1 MRHGRT
7 TVRGALG
14 ALLLAAAVT
23 GGAQEEI
30 LEAIEEQG
38 LARSGERREAQEQID
53 RLNEANRALL
63 DQYRAELKIVEGLE
77 TYVGMLGRQLDSQA
91 EEIATLQTSI
101 GDVAVIQRQV
111 QPLLARM
118 IDSLD
123 SFIALDMP
131 FLAAERED
139 RVTRLRALLGRS
151 DVTVA
156 EKTRRVFEA
165 YQIESEFGRTIEAY
179 KAKLDLD
186 SGPADADVLRIGRV
200 GLMYRTA
207 GNGRLG
213 YWHQASKSWRPLPAS
228 PYRRLIETGLQ
239 VARQEIAP
247 ELVVIP
253 MNPAEVNTP

>member
-38 LARSGERREAQEQID
+38 LARSGERREAQKQID

-91 EEIATLQTSI
+91 GEIATLQTSI

-165 YQIESEFGRTIEAY
+165 
-179 KAKLDLD
+179 
-186 SGPADADVLRIGRV
+186 
-200 GLMYRTA
+200 
-207 GNGRLG
+207 
-213 YWHQASKSWRPLPAS
+213 
-228 PYRRLIETGLQ
+228 
-239 VARQEIAP
+239 
-247 ELVVIP
+247 
-253 MNPAEVNTP
+253 